1 MTAEESR
8 ALAYRVYDAINAHD
22 ADALRELFDPHIVR
36 HAAGETGIEPAI
48 AAMQRAFATNP
59 TRHFRVEDVI
69 AEGDKA
75 ALRVTVLG
83 ILTTPGVPPPV
94 ILEIFRV
101 ANGRVVEIWGAGTA
115 RPQA

>member
-1 MTAEESR
+1 VTTDESR
-8 ALAYRVYDAINAHD
+8 ALAYRVYDAINAQD
-22 ADALRELFDPHIVR
+22 ADALRGIFDPHIVR

-48 AAMQRAFATNP
+48 AAMRRAFATNP

-75 ALRVTVLG
+75 AMRVTVLG
-83 ILTTPGVPPPV
+83 LLTTPGAPPPAIV
-94 ILEIFRV
+94 EIFRV

-115 RPQA
+115 RQEA